1 MIVQVKCEKLEV
13 PLLPG
18 VTFLGSKAYATRF
31 CHQTSQGK
39 KKKVVV
45 SARLCGLDHCVKQ
58 EQ

>member
-18 VTFLGSKAYATRF
+18 VVFLGSKAFATRF
-31 CHQTSQGK
+31 CHQTSQE

-45 SARLCGLDHCVKQ
+45 SARLCALDHYVEQ